1 MMAEANDFTADIR
14 SALGFSSTDKRDPGQ
29 LPTLFSSTA
38 IDGVLDRI
46 YSRTIEEKR
55 LLVAQFKEQAAPLKL
70 IVHET
75 AGFSGAARIVADIIN
90 DSSPEF
96 GEAQEI
102 ILHDHADIAALQL
115 AIKDDSGIVYHCTS
129 PTDPAIRQKTIA
141 SYIGITAPQWGVADT
156 ATVLQV
162 TKTGQPRSTSLVP
175 SIHIGVL
182 RLENMLADLSEL
194 YALLKQNPPD
204 SSYVFISGPS
214 KTADIESQ
222 LVHGAHG
229 PKEMHIVVAEV

>member
-1 MMAEANDFTADIR
+1 MAEINDFIADIR
-14 SALGFSSTDKRDPGQ
+14 TALGFSSADKRDPDQ
-29 LPTLFSSTA
+29 FPALFSSTD

-55 LLVAQFKEQAAPLKL
+55 LLVAQFREQAAPLKL

-75 AGFSGAARIVADIIN
+75 AGFTGAAKIVDDIIR

-115 AIKDDSGIVYHCTS
+115 SAKGDAEIIYHNTS
-129 PTDPAIRQKTIA
+129 PTNPAIREQTIA

-229 PKEMHIVVAEV
+229 PKEMHVVVVEV

>member
-1 MMAEANDFTADIR
+1 MAEVNDFIADIR
-14 SALGFSSTDKRDPGQ
+14 SALGFSSADKRDPGQ
-29 LPTLFSSTA
+29 FPTLFSSTD

-55 LLVAQFKEQAAPLKL
+55 LLVAQFREQAAPLKL

-75 AGFSGAARIVADIIN
+75 AGFTGAAKIVDDIIRE
-90 DSSPEF
+90 STPEF
-96 GEAQEI
+96 GETQEI

-115 AIKDDSGIVYHCTS
+115 STKGDAEFIYHSTS
-129 PTDPAIRQKTIA
+129 PANPAIREKTIA
-141 SYIGITAPQWGVADT
+141 SYIGITAPQWGIADT

-162 TKTGQPRSTSLVP
+162 TQTGQPRSTSLIP
-175 SIHIGVL
+175 SIHVGVL

-194 YALLKQNPPD
+194 YALLKKNRPD
-204 SSYVFISGPS
+204 SSYVLISGPS

-229 PKEMHIVVAEV
+229 PKEMHIVVVEL

>member
-1 MMAEANDFTADIR
+1 MAEINDFIADIR
-14 SALGFSSTDKRDPGQ
+14 TALGFSSADKRDSGQ
-29 LPTLFSSTA
+29 FPALFSSTN
-38 IDGVLDRI
+38 IDRVLDRI

-55 LLVAQFKEQAAPLKL
+55 LLVAQFREQAALLKL

-75 AGFSGAARIVADIIN
+75 AGFTGAAKIVDDIIR

-115 AIKDDSGIVYHCTS
+115 STKGDAEIIYHSTS
-129 PTDPAIRQKTIA
+129 PINSAIREQTIA

-194 YALLKQNPPD
+194 YALLKQNPPN

-229 PKEMHIVVAEV
+229 PKEMHIVVVEV